1 MGMDRQA
8 GMAPQGGDAGGPDA
22 VEADHH
28 AAPAEIGDEIVAPQ
42 HLVDLAGQIEGDH
55 DLSAASRLMAP
66 DDVEHPP
73 RPLVERAGRPVRLEL
88 VVLDEIDAAFAELVD
103 DGRRLRRIEPDRGF
117 DAPLPSERDLME
129 EFGVSRLTVREA
141 IAALQSRG
149 MVTTRP
155 GTRARVSA
163 PQPDFLLSMLSQA
176 ATYHLAQPGGL
187 TSLMQVR
194 LIVETGTAR
203 IAAEKADDQA
213 IAELKATLERN
224 RAAMDDVAAFGRTDI
239 EFHAAIARIVGNPM
253 IDAFFAAVSEWLNEV
268 RNTSLQTPGQ
278 TERAFEAHV
287 RVFAAI
293 EARDP
298 MAASEEMSRHLT
310 QLAGVYP
317 PTQTAAPRHDEDR

>member
-1 MGMDRQA
+1 MTD
-8 GMAPQGGDAGGPDA
+8 PDGP
-22 VEADHH
+22 
-28 AAPAEIGDEIVAPQ
+28 AAPATRAR
-42 HLVDLAGQIEGDH
+42 
-55 DLSAASRLMAP
+55 RLLKPKRMH
-66 DDVEHPP
+66 EE
-73 RPLVERAGRPVRLEL
+73 LVEILAT
-88 VVLDEIDAAFAELVD
+88 EICEGVYGTD
-103 DGRRLRRIEPDRGF
+103 D
-117 DAPLPSERDLME
+117 PLPSERDLME

-187 TSLMQVR
+187 RSLMQVR

-203 IAAEKADDQA
+203 IAAEQADDRTV
-213 IAELKATLERN
+213 AELKATLERN
-224 RAAMDDVAAFGRTDI
+224 RAAMGDLEAFGRTDI

-253 IDAFFAAVSEWLNEV
+253 IDAFFAAVSEWLTEV

-278 TERAFEAHV
+278 TERAFKAHV
-287 RVFAAI
+287 RIFAAI

-298 MAASEEMSRHLT
+298 MQASEEMSRHLT

-317 PTQTAAPRHDEDR
+317 PAPTAVPRHDEDRR